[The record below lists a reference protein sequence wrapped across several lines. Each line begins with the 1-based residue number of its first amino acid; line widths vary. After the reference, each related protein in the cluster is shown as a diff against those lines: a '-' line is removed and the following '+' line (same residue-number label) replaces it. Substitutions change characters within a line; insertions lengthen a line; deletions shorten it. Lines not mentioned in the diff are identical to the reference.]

1 MEMLNKTAYEDLRQV
16 GLAEDQAIAL
26 ASHLPDW
33 SQFATK
39 QDLGQLR
46 QDMNQ
51 DLGQLRQD
59 MNQGL
64 GQLRQDMSRL
74 ESRLDQKTSQL
85 ESRLVRWMVGI
96 FLTFLALLGG
106 LVTLALNIYSQLG

>member
-16 GLAEDQAIAL
+16 GLAEDQAIAI

-39 QDLGQLR
+39 QDLGR
-46 QDMNQ
+46 
-51 DLGQLRQD
+51 
-59 MNQGL
+59 
-64 GQLRQDMSRL
+64 LRQDMSRL
-74 ESRLDQKTSQL
+74 RQDLHQDMSRL

-106 LVTLALNIYSQLG
+106 LVTLALNINGQLG

>member
-16 GLAEDQAIAL
+16 GLAEDQAIAI

-39 QDLGQLR
+39 QDLGRLR
-46 QDMNQ
+46 QDMSQ

-59 MNQGL
+59 L
-64 GQLRQDMSRL
+64 GQLRQD
-74 ESRLDQKTSQL
+74 TSQGLAQL
-85 ESRLVRWMVGI
+85 ESRLIRWMVGI
-96 FLTFLALLGG
+96 FLTFLALIGG
-106 LVTLALNIYSQLG
+106 LVTLALNLYGQLG